1 MSPRARRVTVNPFA
15 LAGSYDPAD
24 TDSDAEAGTKNYA
37 MDKKK
42 LRRVEWFYR
51 EPFFYFIKSPAK
63 YVLLTAFAALLVYGA
78 WGANKLEPPAQ
89 QEQWYPSDHMMQ
101 AFANARMEFA
111 SSDEDR
117 VRLF

>member
-1 MSPRARRVTVNPFA
+1 MYKRQ
-15 LAGSYDPAD
+15 
-24 TDSDAEAGTKNYA
+24 
-37 MDKKK
+37 
-42 LRRVEWFYR
+42 
-51 EPFFYFIKSPAK
+51 
-63 YVLLTAFAALLVYGA
+63 VLLTAFAALLVYGA

-117 VRLF
+117 VSLF